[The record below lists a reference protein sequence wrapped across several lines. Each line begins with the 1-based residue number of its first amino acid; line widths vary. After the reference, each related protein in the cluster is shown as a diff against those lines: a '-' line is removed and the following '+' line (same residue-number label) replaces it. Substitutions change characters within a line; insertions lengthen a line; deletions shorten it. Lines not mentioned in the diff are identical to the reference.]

1 MRAAKIGRRRHLGS
15 RLAAF
20 MLALAAV
27 IWVAFVSPPN
37 ASAQGSVSAQGIS
50 PLPAIISACD
60 AGDRSAC
67 LAAGLALS
75 DVEHQSYD
83 AFLSLRFLQ
92 QACAAN
98 EAAACGRLALIFYAG
113 EGDVERDL
121 PSAGNFA
128 QRACAG
134 QDRDGCEVAEAVF
147 AEPGS
152 PQFDAEKALRYR
164 RVNCTQGNRASCI
177 DLARIL
183 YSMDDRL
190 PAEQI
195 ALNACVP
202 GDPASAQVCAF
213 GNRLQSMRRKAEA
226 EREAAIQAARNAQAR
241 EQAVFDQYMGERDY
255 DGALYYSLYH
265 LRSKRHAQ
273 EAVLA
278 ASQAGALSS
287 IFEDH
292 FYVLEYWFPS
302 GPVAQIAA
310 AQIARKRQS
319 NDCGIWNC
327 TNTPGASSRR
337 WQAQRGSSGS
347 TYRASGSSYSPPPSS
362 SGTSSAEIAKQT
374 RDKYRSYNC
383 TGSRRLSSSHPVCQ

>member
-1 MRAAKIGRRRHLGS
+1 
-15 RLAAF
+15 
-20 MLALAAV
+20 MLARIRTACLTLGATLSIALATSTPTPTLAQTAGTLQQS
-27 IWVAFVSPPN
+27 I
-37 ASAQGSVSAQGIS
+37 AS
-50 PLPAIISACD
+50 CD
-60 AGDRSAC
+60 RGDQAAC

-75 DVEHQSYD
+75 DVENRAYD
-83 AFLSLRFLQ
+83 PFLALRFLQ

-98 EAAACGRLALIFYAG
+98 QTAACGRLALIFFAG

-128 QRACAG
+128 IRACAG
-134 QDRDGCEVAEAVF
+134 NDRDGCEVAEAVF

-152 PQFDAEKALRYR
+152 AQFDAEKALRYR
-164 RVNCTQGNRASCI
+164 RANCTFGNRRSCI

-183 YSMDDRL
+183 YAMDDAL

-195 ALNACVP
+195 ALAACVP

-213 GNRLQSMRRKAEA
+213 GQRLQSLRRKAEA
-226 EREAAIQAARNAQAR
+226 AREAAIQAARNAQAR
-241 EQAVFDQYMGERDY
+241 EQAVFDQYMGRRDY

-265 LRSKRHAQ
+265 LRSKSHA
-273 EAVLA
+273 ETAIMA
-278 ASQAGALSS
+278 AARAGALST
-287 IFEDH
+287 IFRDH

-310 AQIARKRQS
+310 SQIAQIRQA

-327 TNTPGASSRR
+327 TNTPGASEAR
-337 WQAQRGSSGS
+337 WRAAGGGRASSSYSG
-347 TYRASGSSYSPPPSS
+347 SGSSYTPSPMPSS
-362 SGTSSAEIAKQT
+362 ASIAKQA

-383 TGSRRLSSSHPVCQ
+383 TGSRRLSSSHPACQ

>member
-1 MRAAKIGRRRHLGS
+1 
-15 RLAAF
+15 
-20 MLALAAV
+20 MLARIRTACLTLGAALSIALA
-27 IWVAFVSPPN
+27 
-37 ASAQGSVSAQGIS
+37 VSAPTPTLAQTAGTLQQSIAS
-50 PLPAIISACD
+50 CD
-60 AGDRSAC
+60 RGDQAAC

-75 DVEHQSYD
+75 DVENRAYD
-83 AFLSLRFLQ
+83 PFLALRFLQ

-98 EAAACGRLALIFYAG
+98 QTAACGRLALIFFAG

-128 QRACAG
+128 TRACAG
-134 QDRDGCEVAEAVF
+134 NDRDGCEVAEAVF

-164 RVNCTQGNRASCI
+164 RANCTFGNRRSCI

-183 YSMDDRL
+183 YAMDDAL

-195 ALNACVP
+195 ALAACVP

-213 GNRLQSMRRKAEA
+213 GQRLQSLRRKAEA
-226 EREAAIQAARNAQAR
+226 AREAAIQAARNAQAR
-241 EQAVFDQYMGERDY
+241 EQAVFEQYMGRRDY

-265 LRSKRHAQ
+265 LRSKSHA
-273 EAVLA
+273 ETAIMA
-278 ASQAGALSS
+278 AARAGALST
-287 IFEDH
+287 IFRDH

-310 AQIARKRQS
+310 SQIAASQIAQA

-327 TNTPGASSRR
+327 TNTPGASSAR
-337 WQAQRGSSGS
+337 WRAAGGS
-347 TYRASGSSYSPPPSS
+347 SGSSYSRS
-362 SGTSSAEIAKQT
+362 SGSSFQPVRTPSSAEIARQT

-383 TGSRRLSSSHPVCQ
+383 TGSRRLSSSHPACQ

>member
-1 MRAAKIGRRRHLGS
+1 
-15 RLAAF
+15 
-20 MLALAAV
+20 MLARIRTACLTLGAALSIALA
-27 IWVAFVSPPN
+27 
-37 ASAQGSVSAQGIS
+37 VSAPTPTLAQTAGTLQQSIAS
-50 PLPAIISACD
+50 CD
-60 AGDRSAC
+60 RGDQAAC

-75 DVEHQSYD
+75 DVENRAYD
-83 AFLSLRFLQ
+83 PFLALRFLQ

-98 EAAACGRLALIFYAG
+98 QTAACGRLALIFFAG

-128 QRACAG
+128 TRACSG
-134 QDRDGCEVAEAVF
+134 NDRDGCEVAEAVF

-164 RVNCTQGNRASCI
+164 RANCTFGNRRSCI

-183 YSMDDRL
+183 YAMDDAL

-195 ALNACVP
+195 ALAACVP

-213 GNRLQSMRRKAEA
+213 GQRLQSLRRKAEA
-226 EREAAIQAARNAQAR
+226 AREAAIQAARNAQAR
-241 EQAVFDQYMGERDY
+241 EQAVFEQYMGRRDY

-265 LRSKRHAQ
+265 LRSKSHA
-273 EAVLA
+273 ETAIMA
-278 ASQAGALSS
+278 AARAGALST
-287 IFEDH
+287 IFRDH

-310 AQIARKRQS
+310 SQIAQIGQA

-327 TNTPGASSRR
+327 TNTPGASSAR
-337 WQAQRGSSGS
+337 WRAAGGS
-347 TYRASGSSYSPPPSS
+347 SGSSYSRS
-362 SGTSSAEIAKQT
+362 SGSSFQPVRTPSSAEIARQT

-383 TGSRRLSSSHPVCQ
+383 TGSRRLSSSHPACQ

>member
-1 MRAAKIGRRRHLGS
+1 
-15 RLAAF
+15 
-20 MLALAAV
+20 MLARIRTACLTLGATLSIALATSTPTPTLAQTAGTLQQS
-27 IWVAFVSPPN
+27 I
-37 ASAQGSVSAQGIS
+37 AS
-50 PLPAIISACD
+50 CD
-60 AGDRSAC
+60 RGDQAAC

-75 DVEHQSYD
+75 DVENRAYD
-83 AFLSLRFLQ
+83 PFLALRFLQ

-98 EAAACGRLALIFYAG
+98 QTAACGRLALIFFAG

-128 QRACAG
+128 TRACAG
-134 QDRDGCEVAEAVF
+134 NDRDGCEVAEAVF

-164 RVNCTQGNRASCI
+164 RANCTFGNRRSCI

-183 YSMDDRL
+183 YAMDDAL

-195 ALNACVP
+195 ALAACVP

-213 GNRLQSMRRKAEA
+213 GQRLQSLRRKAEA
-226 EREAAIQAARNAQAR
+226 AREAAIQAARNAQAR
-241 EQAVFDQYMGERDY
+241 EQAVFEQYMGRRDY

-265 LRSKRHAQ
+265 LRSKSHA
-273 EAVLA
+273 ETAIMA
-278 ASQAGALSS
+278 AARAGALST
-287 IFEDH
+287 IFRDH

-310 AQIARKRQS
+310 SQIAASQIAQA

-327 TNTPGASSRR
+327 TNTPGASSAR
-337 WQAQRGSSGS
+337 WRAAGGS
-347 TYRASGSSYSPPPSS
+347 SGSSYSRS
-362 SGTSSAEIAKQT
+362 SGSSFQPVRTPSSAEIARQT

-383 TGSRRLSSSHPVCQ
+383 TGSRRLSSSHPACQ

>member
-1 MRAAKIGRRRHLGS
+1 MLARIRTACLALGAAVSI
-15 RLAAF
+15 
-20 MLALAAV
+20 ALAASTPTPTLAQATGTLQQS
-27 IWVAFVSPPN
+27 I
-37 ASAQGSVSAQGIS
+37 AS
-50 PLPAIISACD
+50 CD
-60 AGDRSAC
+60 RGDRAAC

-75 DVEHQSYD
+75 DVESRAYD
-83 AFLSLRFLQ
+83 PFLALRFLQ

-98 EAAACGRLALIFYAG
+98 QTAACGRLGLIFFAG

-128 QRACAG
+128 IRACAG
-134 QDRDGCEVAEAVF
+134 NDRDGCEVAEAVF

-164 RVNCTQGNRASCI
+164 RANCTFGNRRSCI

-183 YSMDDRL
+183 YAMDDAL

-195 ALNACVP
+195 ALTACVP

-213 GNRLQSMRRKAEA
+213 GQRLQSLRRKAEA

-241 EQAVFDQYMGERDY
+241 EQAVFDQYMGRRDY

-265 LRSKRHAQ
+265 LRSKSHA
-273 EAVLA
+273 ETAIMA
-278 ASQAGALSS
+278 AARAGALST
-287 IFEDH
+287 IFKDH

-310 AQIARKRQS
+310 SQIAQIRQA

-327 TNTPGASSRR
+327 TNMPGASEAR
-337 WQAQRGSSGS
+337 WRAAGGS
-347 TYRASGSSYSPPPSS
+347 SGSSYSRS
-362 SGTSSAEIAKQT
+362 SGSSFQPVRTPSSAEIARQT

-383 TGSRRLSSSHPVCQ
+383 TGSRRLSSSHPACQ

>member
-1 MRAAKIGRRRHLGS
+1 
-15 RLAAF
+15 
-20 MLALAAV
+20 MLARIRTACLTLGAALSIALATSAPTPTLAQTAGTLQQS
-27 IWVAFVSPPN
+27 I
-37 ASAQGSVSAQGIS
+37 AS
-50 PLPAIISACD
+50 CD
-60 AGDRSAC
+60 RGDQAAC

-75 DVEHQSYD
+75 DVENRAYD
-83 AFLSLRFLQ
+83 PFLALRFLQ

-98 EAAACGRLALIFYAG
+98 QTAACGRLALIFFAG

-128 QRACAG
+128 TRACAG
-134 QDRDGCEVAEAVF
+134 NDRDGCEVAEAVF

-164 RVNCTQGNRASCI
+164 RANCTFGNRRSCI

-183 YSMDDRL
+183 YAMDDAL

-195 ALNACVP
+195 ALAACVP

-213 GNRLQSMRRKAEA
+213 GQRLQSLRRKAEA
-226 EREAAIQAARNAQAR
+226 AREAAIQAARNAQAR
-241 EQAVFDQYMGERDY
+241 ELAVFDQYMGRRDY

-265 LRSKRHAQ
+265 LRSKRHA
-273 EAVLA
+273 ETAIMA
-278 ASQAGALSS
+278 AARAGALST
-287 IFEDH
+287 IFRDH

-310 AQIARKRQS
+310 SQIAQIRQA

-327 TNTPGASSRR
+327 TNTPGASSAR
-337 WQAQRGSSGS
+337 WRAAGGS
-347 TYRASGSSYSPPPSS
+347 SGSSYSRS
-362 SGTSSAEIAKQT
+362 SGSSFQPVRTPSSAEIAKQT

>member
-1 MRAAKIGRRRHLGS
+1 MMRAASKMRHR
-15 RLAAF
+15 RLAS
-20 MLALAAV
+20 ALAALV
-27 IWVAFVSPPN
+27 LGPAALMSVAFGSPP
-37 ASAQGSVSAQGIS
+37 SARAQAII
-50 PLPAIISACD
+50 PLPAAILACD
-60 AGDRSAC
+60 AGDRAAC
-67 LAAGLALS
+67 LSAGLTLS
-75 DVEHQSYD
+75 DVEHQAYD

-98 EAAACGRLALIFYAG
+98 EVAACGRLALIFYAG

-128 QRACAG
+128 QRACAA

-164 RVNCTQGNRASCI
+164 RINCAQGNRRSCI

-195 ALNACVP
+195 ALNACIP
-202 GDPASAQVCAF
+202 GDPASAQICAF
-213 GNRLQSMRRKAEA
+213 SNRLQSLRRKAEA
-226 EREAAIQAARNAQAR
+226 EREAAIEAARSAQTR
-241 EQAVFDQYMGERDY
+241 EQAIFDQFMGERDF

-265 LRSKRHAQ
+265 LRSKRHAE

-278 ASQAGALSS
+278 AARAGALSS
-287 IFEDH
+287 IFADH
-292 FYVLEYWFPS
+292 FYVLEYWFTS

-310 AQIARKRQS
+310 SQLASKRQS
-319 NDCGIWNC
+319 NDCGIFNC
-327 TNTPGASSRR
+327 TNTPGASTRR

-347 TYRASGSSYSPPPSS
+347 TYRAPGSFYTPPPAS
-362 SGTSSAEIAKQT
+362 SGNSSAEIAKRT
-374 RDKYRSYNC
+374 RDKYRTYAC
-383 TGSRRLSSSHPVCQ
+383 TGSRRLSSSHPACQ

>member
-1 MRAAKIGRRRHLGS
+1 
-15 RLAAF
+15 
-20 MLALAAV
+20 MLARIRTACLTLGATLSIALATSTPTPTLAQTAGTLQQS
-27 IWVAFVSPPN
+27 I
-37 ASAQGSVSAQGIS
+37 AS
-50 PLPAIISACD
+50 CD
-60 AGDRSAC
+60 RGDQAAC

-75 DVEHQSYD
+75 DVENRAYD
-83 AFLSLRFLQ
+83 PFLALRFLQ

-98 EAAACGRLALIFYAG
+98 QTAACGRLALIFFAG

-128 QRACAG
+128 IRACAG
-134 QDRDGCEVAEAVF
+134 NDRDGCEVAEAVF

-152 PQFDAEKALRYR
+152 AQFDAEKALRYR
-164 RVNCTQGNRASCI
+164 RANCTFGNRRSCI

-183 YSMDDRL
+183 YAMDDAL

-195 ALNACVP
+195 ALAACVP

-213 GNRLQSMRRKAEA
+213 GQRLQSLRRKAEA
-226 EREAAIQAARNAQAR
+226 AREAAIQAARNAQAR
-241 EQAVFDQYMGERDY
+241 EQAVFDQYMGRRDY

-265 LRSKRHAQ
+265 LRSKSHA
-273 EAVLA
+273 ETAIMA
-278 ASQAGALSS
+278 AARAGALST
-287 IFEDH
+287 IFRDH

-310 AQIARKRQS
+310 SQIAQIRQA

-327 TNTPGASSRR
+327 TNTPGASEAR
-337 WQAQRGSSGS
+337 W
-347 TYRASGSSYSPPPSS
+347 RAAGGGSSYTPSPMPSS
-362 SGTSSAEIAKQT
+362 ASIAKQT

-383 TGSRRLSSSHPVCQ
+383 TGSRRLSSSHPACQ

>member
-1 MRAAKIGRRRHLGS
+1 MLARIRTACLTLGAALSI
-15 RLAAF
+15 
-20 MLALAAV
+20 ALAASAPTPTLAQTAGTLQQS
-27 IWVAFVSPPN
+27 I
-37 ASAQGSVSAQGIS
+37 AS
-50 PLPAIISACD
+50 CD
-60 AGDRSAC
+60 RGDQAAC

-75 DVEHQSYD
+75 DVENRAYD
-83 AFLSLRFLQ
+83 PFLALRFLQ

-98 EAAACGRLALIFYAG
+98 QTAACGRLALIFFAG

-128 QRACAG
+128 TRACAG
-134 QDRDGCEVAEAVF
+134 NDRDGCEVAEAVF

-164 RVNCTQGNRASCI
+164 RANCTFGNRRSCI

-183 YSMDDRL
+183 YAMDDAL

-195 ALNACVP
+195 ALAACVP

-213 GNRLQSMRRKAEA
+213 GQRLQSLRRKAEA
-226 EREAAIQAARNAQAR
+226 AREAAIQAARNAQAR
-241 EQAVFDQYMGERDY
+241 EQAVFDQYMGRRDY

-265 LRSKRHAQ
+265 LRSKSHA
-273 EAVLA
+273 ETAIMA
-278 ASQAGALSS
+278 AARAGALST
-287 IFEDH
+287 IFRDH

-302 GPVAQIAA
+302 GPVAQIAQI
-310 AQIARKRQS
+310 AQIGQA

-327 TNTPGASSRR
+327 TNTPGASSAR
-337 WQAQRGSSGS
+337 WRAAGGS
-347 TYRASGSSYSPPPSS
+347 SGSSYSRS
-362 SGTSSAEIAKQT
+362 SGSSFQPVRTPSSAEIAKQT

-383 TGSRRLSSSHPVCQ
+383 TGSRRLSSSHPACQ

>member
-1 MRAAKIGRRRHLGS
+1 
-15 RLAAF
+15 
-20 MLALAAV
+20 MLARIRTACLTLGATLSIALA
-27 IWVAFVSPPN
+27 
-37 ASAQGSVSAQGIS
+37 VSAPTPTLAQTAGTLQQSIAS
-50 PLPAIISACD
+50 CD
-60 AGDRSAC
+60 RGDRAAC

-75 DVEHQSYD
+75 DVENRAYD
-83 AFLSLRFLQ
+83 PFLALRFLQ

-98 EAAACGRLALIFYAG
+98 QTAACGRLALIFFAG

-128 QRACAG
+128 TRACAG
-134 QDRDGCEVAEAVF
+134 NDRDGCEVAEAVF

-164 RVNCTQGNRASCI
+164 RANCTFGNRRSCI

-183 YSMDDRL
+183 YAMDDAL

-195 ALNACVP
+195 ALAACVP
-202 GDPASAQVCAF
+202 NDPASAQVCAF
-213 GNRLQSMRRKAEA
+213 GQRLQLLRRKAEA
-226 EREAAIQAARNAQAR
+226 AREAAIQAARNAQAR
-241 EQAVFDQYMGERDY
+241 EQAVFDQYMGRRDY

-265 LRSKRHAQ
+265 LRSKSHA
-273 EAVLA
+273 ETAIMA
-278 ASQAGALSS
+278 AARAGALST
-287 IFEDH
+287 IFRDH

-310 AQIARKRQS
+310 SQIAQIRQA

-327 TNTPGASSRR
+327 TNTPGASEAR
-337 WQAQRGSSGS
+337 WRAAGGGRASSSYSG
-347 TYRASGSSYSPPPSS
+347 SGSSYTPSPMPSS
-362 SGTSSAEIAKQT
+362 ASIAKQT

-383 TGSRRLSSSHPVCQ
+383 TGSRRLSSSHPACQ

>member
-1 MRAAKIGRRRHLGS
+1 MSIAGRTIAHIRIIALLLLGALGVGVQPSAHAQTTGALQQSIARCDSGDRAA
-15 RLAAF
+15 
-20 MLALAAV
+20 
-27 IWVAFVSPPN
+27 
-37 ASAQGSVSAQGIS
+37 
-50 PLPAIISACD
+50 
-60 AGDRSAC
+60 C
-67 LAAGLALS
+67 LSAGLALS
-75 DVEHQSYD
+75 DVDNPSYD

-92 QACAAN
+92 QACTAN

-113 EGDVERDL
+113 EGDVERDV

-128 QRACAG
+128 QRACAA

-164 RVNCTQGNRASCI
+164 RVNCTYGNRQSCI

-195 ALNACVP
+195 ALNACLP
-202 GDPASAQVCAF
+202 TDPASAEICAF
-213 GNRLQSMRRKAEA
+213 GNRLQSLRRKAEA

-241 EQAVFDQYMGERDY
+241 EQAAFDQYMGKRDY
-255 DGALYYSLYH
+255 DGALYYALYH
-265 LRSKRHAQ
+265 LRSKSHA
-273 EAVLA
+273 ETAIMA
-278 ASQAGALSS
+278 ASRAGALST

-310 AQIARKRQS
+310 SQIARKRQS

-337 WQAQRGSSGS
+337 WQAQGGGSGS
-347 TYRASGSSYSPPPSS
+347 RSSYSSRSPSF
-362 SGTSSAEIAKQT
+362 TPVRMPSSAEIAQQT
-374 RDKYRSYNC
+374 RDRYRSYNC
-383 TGSRRLSSSHPVCQ
+383 TGSRRLSSSHPACQ